1 MTIIDGKKIAESIKD
16 GLASDVFSLLN
27 QGYRHPHLSIISAD
41 NREDSK
47 LYVSLKEKAA
57 KEVGIDVSLYK
68 INENDSEQSIVDV
81 INFLNTD
88 DSVDGILVQLPL
100 PTKFNTKNILP
111 LINPDKDVDGFNSKK
126 IFYSPVMLA
135 IKYSLDENNINYN
148 NKKAFLFFNSDIF
161 QKEIKY
167 FLNEL
172 SIELDAI
179 SSEEFNK
186 IIKNKNKL
194 NDLQEK
200 VKKHN
205 ILITAMGQPE
215 IIDSKFLNNNMTIID
230 VGITKIEKKIWG
242 DVKIEDTK
250 NLVGYITPVPGG
262 IGPMTVA
269 CLLKNVLQAYLLK
282 MEKEKI

>member
-1 MTIIDGKKIAESIKD
+1 MKIIDGKKIAESIKD

-27 QGYRHPHLSIISAD
+27 KGYRHPHLSIISAD

-100 PTKFNTKNILP
+100 PAKFNTKNILP
-111 LINPDKDVDGFNSKK
+111 LINPDKDVDGFNAEK

-135 IKYSLDENNINYN
+135 IKYSLDENNIDYN

-161 QKEIKY
+161 EKETKN
-167 FLNEL
+167 FLNKL
-172 SIELDAI
+172 NIELNTI

-186 IIKNKNKL
+186 ISTDKSKL
-194 NDLQEK
+194 KDLQDE
-200 VKKHN
+200 VKKHD

-215 IIDSKFLNNNMTIID
+215 IIDSNFLSNDMTIID
-230 VGITKIEKKIWG
+230 IGITKIEKKVWG
-242 DVKIEDTK
+242 DVKISDTK
-250 NLVGYITPVPGG
+250 KLSGYITPVPGG
-262 IGPMTVA
+262 VGPMTVA

-282 MEKEKI
+282 VEK

>member
-16 GLASDVFSLLN
+16 GLASDIFSLLN

-100 PTKFNTKNILP
+100 PAKFNTKNILP
-111 LINPDKDVDGFNSKK
+111 LINPDKDVDGFNAEK

-135 IKYSLDENNINYN
+135 IKYSLDENNIDYN

-161 QKEIKY
+161 EKETKN
-167 FLNEL
+167 FLNKL
-172 SIELDAI
+172 NIELNTI

-186 IIKNKNKL
+186 ISTDKSKL
-194 NDLQEK
+194 KDLQDE
-200 VKKHN
+200 VKKHD

-215 IIDSKFLNNNMTIID
+215 IIDSNFLSNDMTIID
-230 VGITKIEKKIWG
+230 IGITKIEKKVWG
-242 DVKIEDTK
+242 DVKISDTK
-250 NLVGYITPVPGG
+250 KLSGYITPVPGG
-262 IGPMTVA
+262 VGPMTVA

-282 MEKEKI
+282 VEK